1 MIQTA
6 QAPAP
11 RRPYLDGGTACTKT
25 RAAENASCRFTLPPE
40 SVGGAAG
47 RLVRGARRPAAVRY
61 SFSMLRALLVAAIA
75 LGAAARCYLLV
86 ERPLWADEIFTLNV
100 AQRDFAGI
108 VEALRVDS
116 GPPLHYVLARLALLP
131 FAHPGPF
138 DVLVRVPSVVAS
150 LLHLP
155 LLVLVARRLGRPGA
169 GLPAAALYALFP
181 LAVTYAAEG
190 RAYAVASLLVLAAF
204 ERALALREA
213 PTAGRAAGL
222 ALAAGAALLCH
233 YLTVF
238 PLVGLL
244 ALLPSVDAP
253 ARTRILLGLAGGAI
267 LFLPWLPVALGQP
280 HASMA
285 WAREPRFAQAPLHF
299 PVNLVFGIV
308 PGRSLGVLFALAIL
322 ILGLALFFAGR
333 GTLRLPAAVLVTG
346 ALLLAA
352 THFLAGPLLLP
363 ERSAV
368 LFLPFVALLLAGGPV
383 PLPVLSA
390 GVSLAG
396 LVLLV
401 RQAAAP
407 LVSDQIAALLEK
419 EMRPGRKVC
428 VAALWGPDLD
438 YRLARAGYPGSVVLF
453 PSDVARHPGWFHEDQ
468 VDAARLAAEARQLV
482 APPSRPTLF
491 LLPKGSRTAAALLAE
506 LAPYGARR
514 RAANAFVELV
524 ELPDAAP
531 PRAVTGHP

>member
-1 MIQTA
+1 MT
-6 QAPAP
+6 
-11 RRPYLDGGTACTKT
+11 GETACTKT
-25 RAAENASCRFTLPPE
+25 RAAENASRRFTLPPDAA
-40 SVGGAAG
+40 GGAAG

-61 SFSMLRALLVAAIA
+61 SFSMPRGLLVAAIA
-75 LGAAARCYLLV
+75 LGAAARCTLLL
-86 ERPLWADEIFTLNV
+86 ERPLWADEIFTLNLARRSV
-100 AQRDFAGI
+100 AGI

-131 FAHPGPF
+131 LGPPGPL
-138 DVLVRVPSVVAS
+138 DVLVRLPSTIAS

-155 LLVLVARRLGRPGA
+155 LLVLVARRLKKPEA

-181 LAVTYAAEG
+181 LAVTFAAEG

-204 ERALALREA
+204 ERALALRET

-238 PLVGLL
+238 PLLGLL
-244 ALLPSVDAP
+244 ALLPTSDSPVRA
-253 ARTRILLGLAGGAI
+253 RILVGLAGGAI
-267 LFLPWLPVALGQP
+267 LFLPWLPIALGQP

-285 WAREPRFAQAPLHF
+285 WAREPNVAQVPFFF
-299 PVNLVFGIV
+299 PVNLAFGIV
-308 PGRSLGVLFALAIL
+308 PGRNLGVLFVLAIL
-322 ILGLALFFAGR
+322 ILGVALFFARR
-333 GTLRLPAAVLVTG
+333 GPLNPLAAVLVTG
-346 ALLLAA
+346 VLLLAA
-352 THFLAGPLLLP
+352 AHFLAGPFLLP

-407 LVSDQIAALLEK
+407 LVSDQVAALLEK
-419 EMRPGRKVC
+419 EMKPGRKVC

-438 YRLARAGYPGSVVLF
+438 YRLTRAGYPGCVVFF
-453 PSDVARHPGWFHEDQ
+453 PSDVARHPGWFEEGEI
-468 VDAARLAAEARQLV
+468 DAGRLAAEAHELV
-482 APPSRPTLF
+482 ASPSRPTLF
-491 LLPKGSRTAAALLAE
+491 LLPNGSRTAAALRAE
-506 LAPYGARR
+506 LAPLGPRR
-514 RAANAFVELV
+514 RAANAFVDVV
-524 ELPDAAP
+524 EVPDASPAGA
-531 PRAVTGHP
+531 RLAVPGDP